1 MLPAPAADRFARYP
15 ASWYLLGPS
24 REVTGQ
30 PRSHSLLGRRLVAFR
45 TSLGQVALLDAVCS
59 HLGADLG
66 RGCVVNDRLQCAFHH
81 WQYAPDGRCLHIPA
95 QEAIPAWARQT
106 TYPVVER
113 HGSVFFFNG
122 PEPLF
127 PLPFFDGCDPAEF
140 SPARPFGSTLACP
153 WYMIGANAF
162 DLQHFRAA
170 HDRRLTGTPTVDCPA
185 PLARRAI
192 GAFTV
197 SGDSLQ
203 DRLTRF
209 VAGDRVT
216 MSITDWCGNLM
227 FATATFRR
235 TRSYGMVITE
245 PTEKGV
251 IVRVI
256 VFVPRSRGWLGRL
269 VKDPI
274 QRWIRR
280 TMIMRFLAADAGLL
294 DTARYNPQGL
304 VEADRDLV
312 DYFRWLSVVSHGRP
326 APPEPSH
333 AAAWTVEPGKAPEIA
348 KDLSPSLAEEMS

>member
-1 MLPAPAADRFARYP
+1 MLPAPAADRFPRYP

-24 REVTGQ
+24 GAITRR
-30 PRSHSLLGRRLVAFR
+30 PRSHALLGRRLVSFR
-45 TSLGQVALLDAVCS
+45 TSPGKVALLDAVCS
-59 HLGADLG
+59 HLGADLS
-66 RGCVVNDRLQCAFHH
+66 RGCVVHDRLQCAFHH

-95 QEAIPAWARQT
+95 QEEIPLSARQT
-106 TYPVVER
+106 AYPVEER
-113 HGSVFFFNG
+113 HGFAFFFNG

-127 PLPFFDGCDPAEF
+127 PLPFFDGCDPTDF
-140 SPARPFGSTLACP
+140 SPARPFGTTLECP

-170 HDRRLTGTPTVDCPA
+170 HDRRLAETPTVDCPA
-185 PLARRAI
+185 PFARRAT
-192 GAFTV
+192 GTFVV

-203 DRLTRF
+203 DRVTRLF
-209 VAGDRVT
+209 AGDRVT

-235 TRSYGMVITE
+235 TRSYGMVVTE
-245 PTEKGV
+245 PTERGV

-256 VFVPRSRGWLGRL
+256 VFVPKSRGWLGRR

-294 DTARYNPQGL
+294 NTARYNPLGL
-304 VEADRDLV
+304 VAADRDLV

-326 APPEPSH
+326 APPESPH
-333 AAAWTVEPGKAPEIA
+333 RGAWTVEPGKAPEIV
-348 KDLSPSLAEEMS
+348 KEHSHSLAEEMS